1 MATKPKFSLTLAPT
15 FKCKVAIPVPGDKSA
30 DIEFI
35 FKGRSREAFKDF
47 IESLKDRDDA
57 DVVMDI
63 ASGWDLEDA
72 FTRENVE
79 ILTGN
84 YLGAAKAVIEAYLS
98 ELTTG
103 RAKN

>member
-57 DVVMDI
+57 DV
-63 ASGWDLEDA
+63 
-72 FTRENVE
+72 
-79 ILTGN
+79 
-84 YLGAAKAVIEAYLS
+84 
-98 ELTTG
+98 
-103 RAKN
+103 

>member
-1 MATKPKFSLTLAPT
+1 MAKPKFSLTLAPT

-30 DIEFI
+30 DVEFI
-35 FKGRSREAFKDF
+35 FKGRSREAFKEF

-72 FTRENVE
+72 FTKENVE

-84 YLGAAKAVIEAYLS
+84 YLGAAKAIIEAYLS

-103 RAKN
+103 RTKN

>member
-30 DIEFI
+30 DIEFT

-47 IESLKDRDDA
+47 IESLKDREDA

-72 FTRENVE
+72 FTKENVE

>member
-15 FKCKVAIPVPGDKSA
+15 FRCKVGIPVPGEKSA
-30 DIEFI
+30 DVEFI

-47 IESLKDRDDA
+47 IESLKDREDA

-72 FTRENVE
+72 FTKENVE

>member
-15 FKCKVAIPVPGDKSA
+15 FKCKVAIPVPGEKSA
-30 DIEFI
+30 DVEFI

-72 FTRENVE
+72 FTKENVE

-103 RAKN
+103 RTKN

>member
-47 IESLKDRDDA
+47 IDSLRDRDDA

-72 FTRENVE
+72 FTKENVE

>member
-30 DIEFI
+30 DVEFI

-47 IESLKDRDDA
+47 IESLKDREDA

-72 FTRENVE
+72 FTKENVE